1 MTRVP
6 PAPTRS
12 APGIPGALQDVRQG
26 VLHGIRNALESPS
39 RTPRMAVVVGRL
51 LAIAFLLCFA
61 TGIYSHFL
69 QEPQPWM
76 RFSTRPVGLYQL
88 TQGVHVIAGIA
99 CFPLI
104 LAKLFVIYPQLF
116 QYPAVRSAGHLLER
130 ASIALFVAASLVEIT
145 IGLLNTYQW
154 YPFPFPFKQTHYAL
168 SFVIIGSL
176 AIHIATKLELIS
188 KHWRRT
194 GEGETDAATPRLS
207 GPAGQGEQG
216 EPGASGLSARIFAW
230 IDRPPGSG
238 TESGVAPAPAA
249 AAAAPA
255 AAPAPA
261 PAPAA
266 STSRRSF
273 LVVVGIAVAAVVTL
287 TGGQSFRLL
296 DATNLF
302 APRKAGTGPNALPVN
317 RTARAAQVVAAASAP
332 EWVLTVIA
340 GSTVKTFSRDELLA
354 LPQRRVELP
363 IACVEGW
370 SQSAV
375 WRGVR
380 VRDLAATVGAAPGAT
395 IRATSLE
402 KNSQY
407 AVSELPPN
415 FADDDLTL
423 IALEVNGA
431 VLDLDHGYPA
441 RLIAPARPGVLQTK
455 WLDRLEVLA

>member
-1 MTRVP
+1 MSMTRTLP
-6 PAPTRS
+6 PAPPSS
-12 APGIPGALQDVRQG
+12 AGRRAETLAGLQS
-26 VLHGIRNALESPS
+26 VLHGIRNSLETPS
-39 RTPRMAVVVGRL
+39 RSPRMVVVIVRL

-69 QEPQPWM
+69 QEPQAWM
-76 RFSTRPVGLYQL
+76 RFSTRPVELYGL
-88 TQGVHVIAGIA
+88 TQGVHIVAGIA

-104 LAKLFVIYPQLF
+104 LAKLYVVYPQLF
-116 QYPAVRSAGHLLER
+116 QSPAVRSPGHLLER

-176 AIHIATKLELIS
+176 AIHIATKLETIAG
-188 KHWRRT
+188 HWSRT
-194 GEGETDAATPRLS
+194 PAGVPDAGVPHAGVPDAAPQRSAVPRAHLVAAPS
-207 GPAGQGEQG
+207 AGVT
-216 EPGASGLSARIFAW
+216 ARVFAW
-230 IDRPPGSG
+230 IDRAPGGAPG
-238 TESGVAPAPAA
+238 TTPVGADSAPGGAA
-249 AAAAPA
+249 
-255 AAPAPA
+255 
-261 PAPAA
+261 
-266 STSRRSF
+266 TSRRGF

-317 RTARAAQVVAAASAP
+317 RTARAAQVLAAASATD
-332 EWVLTVIA
+332 WVLTVAA
-340 GSTVKTFSRDELLA
+340 GSTVKTFSRDELRA
-354 LPQRRVELP
+354 FPQREVELP

-380 VRDLAATVGAAPGAT
+380 LRDLAAAVGAASGAA

-402 KNSQY
+402 QNSRY
-407 AVSELPPN
+407 AVSTLPSN

-431 VLDLDHGYPA
+431 VLDIDHGYPA

-455 WLDRLEVLA
+455 WLDRLDVLV